1 MKSDTTHS
9 TFAQPE
15 AETAVY
21 LFDDWFD
28 PIETCVRDRVREF
41 IQAMIEGELDATLLR
56 PRYGRL
62 AKHAA
67 ADKVVP
73 SAVGHRHGRRSRSL
87 TGTFGRVE
95 IEVPRARLEGA
106 NGKTTEWQS
115 KVLRA
120 YQRRTLAAD
129 ALIAST
135 YLSGTNTRRVR
146 RALKALFG
154 GAVSKDTVSRIWRK
168 VKADW
173 ESWNARSLADEPIV
187 RLILDGTVVRVRL
200 DRKATSIS
208 LLIVIGVRAD
218 GQKVLLAV
226 KSMGGETTE
235 AWRAVLDDLIKR
247 GLRRPEFLIVDGATG
262 LEQAIA
268 AVWEGVPVQR
278 CTVHKHRN
286 LLAHAPERLH
296 EEVTADYTDMI
307 YAATPTEIA
316 ARRKAFLRKWRLKC
330 KPVADSLEEAGDRLF
345 TFTRLSPSQWRS
357 ARTTNAIERL
367 HEEFKRRIKTQTVL
381 PSADTAAMLFW
392 ALLASGQINMRK
404 IDGWQT
410 LATKTIDKPIDLAAW
425 RSLAAATTR
434 SLPKA
439 RQGEMILSCSFG
451 A

>member
-1 MKSDTTHS
+1 LREACSPSHS
-9 TFAQPE
+9 WSGSSLRAQPE

-296 EEVTADYTDMI
+296 DEVTADYTDMI

-404 IDGWQT
+404 VDGWQT
-410 LATKTIDKPIDLAAW
+410 LATKTIDKPIDLAA
-425 RSLAAATTR
+425 
-434 SLPKA
+434 
-439 RQGEMILSCSFG
+439 
-451 A
+451 